1 MFDYDYDYNRVK
13 KKKRKESKELDKGR
27 EEKVCE
33 RREE

>member
-13 KKKRKESKELDKGR
+13 KKKRKESKELYKGS
-27 EEKVCE
+27 EETDCE